1 MGGTADSAQ
10 KLREV
15 LAKLDAIEETRTALR
30 AEREAL
36 VVALL
41 DEGWTTAQVASM
53 LGVTQP
59 KVVQIHNKV
68 RPDRKRRR

>member
-1 MGGTADSAQ
+1 MTDTEAR
-10 KLREV
+10 LRDV
-15 LAKLDAIEETRTALR
+15 LATLQAVEETRAGLR

-41 DEGWTTAQVASM
+41 DEGRSTDEVAGI

-68 RPDRKRRR
+68 RPDRRRRGIP